1 MTLATGTKLGP
12 YEILG
17 QIGAGGMGE
26 VYKARDPRLNREVAI
41 KVLPEDFL
49 EGEENRERFEREA
62 RLLAALNHPG
72 IAAIYSFEEIPGS
85 SSSSSSAF
93 SSSRHILVMEL
104 LEGESLRDRLRAGAM
119 APKKAFELAAQMA
132 EGLAA
137 AHARGIV
144 HRDVKPENIFI
155 SRDGRV
161 KLLDFGLAKQL
172 PSWAGRSGPQTSV
185 PTEAGGSRPTQAG
198 VVMGTVGYM
207 SPEQVR
213 GESADHRSD
222 IFSFGV
228 VLYEMLSGKKAFE
241 GKSAVETLN
250 AILHDDPDALVVTKG
265 QMPPVLER
273 LVLHCL
279 EKSPENRF
287 QSMKD
292 LAFDLQ
298 AISTIST
305 VDGGRPKA
313 RAKSERGR
321 WAVLG
326 AAVVLAAALAT
337 WLSGAVHVGRH
348 TQPSFQQISFR
359 QGRIGKA
366 RFAPGGQDVI
376 YDASWQ
382 GEPWQLFSTPVADP
396 KERPLGQ
403 GDVQLMDLSPAG
415 EMALR
420 LKSKVADT
428 WQFEG
433 TLARSAV
440 GGDLAPKALLG
451 GVLQSA
457 SGPKGEF
464 ALVRQAGGR
473 TFLEYPQGKVR
484 VESAGWFGDLRFS
497 SDGKLLAYVDH
508 PAAGDDAGR
517 VSILDVDSGKT
528 RILSKDHDTLRGLAW
543 SGKEIWFTAGTNVL
557 NRALHAVDL
566 SGKERRVFS
575 QAGGLSIHDVGTDG
589 RVLMSREEMRGG
601 LLAQADGQAQP
612 VDLSWRTW
620 SYLLDCS
627 SDGKMLLFEEEEGP
641 LPDLFLRP
649 AAGGHATPL
658 GKSNGWGALSP
669 DEALAAAWVDK
680 PAAHWVLYPTGTGS
694 PRELPAHG
702 IRSIK
707 AVSFQKDGKSLI
719 FIGAEKE
726 KEDRVWTQGLEGAA
740 PKAITPEGVTGL
752 DTWPFLSPD
761 GRSILVREKAGWG
774 ILDLRNPEAPARR
787 VTGLEE
793 GERLIQWTPDGRFYA
808 SRPGS
813 FPIEVWKLDPLT
825 GKRQPWKVV
834 NPAGYVGVEATSMRF
849 SEVGRQMAAR
859 YILQRS
865 TLYVV
870 EGLR

>member
-1 MTLATGTKLGP
+1 MSLASGTRLGP
-12 YEILG
+12 YEILAPL
-17 QIGAGGMGE
+17 GAGGMGE
-26 VYKARDPRLNREVAI
+26 VYKARDPKLDRFVAI
-41 KVLPEDFL
+41 KVLPPSLAESRDL
-49 EGEENRERFEREA
+49 LSRFEREA
-62 RLLAALNHPG
+62 KAVAALNHPNILG
-72 IAAIYSFEEIPGS
+72 IYDFGKEGEHTYA
-85 SSSSSSAF
+85 
-93 SSSRHILVMEL
+93 VMEL

-119 APKKAFELAAQMA
+119 APKKAVELASQVA

-137 AHARGIV
+137 AHVRGIV
-144 HRDVKPENIFI
+144 HRDVKPENIFLG
-155 SRDGRV
+155 RDGRV

-172 PSWAGRSGPQTSV
+172 PSWTSQSGRQTSL
-185 PTEAGGSRPTQAG
+185 PTEAAAKLHTEAG

-213 GESADHRSD
+213 GEPSDHRSD

-228 VLYEMLSGKKAFE
+228 VLYEMLSGRKAFE
-241 GKSAVETLN
+241 GQSAVETLN
-250 AILHDDPDALVVTKG
+250 AILHDDSAALVGTKG
-265 QMPPVLER
+265 QMPPALER

-279 EKSPENRF
+279 EKSPDSRF

-292 LAFDLQ
+292 VAFDLQ
-298 AISTIST
+298 AISTISS
-305 VDGGRPKA
+305 VDGGKQRGRPK
-313 RAKSERGR
+313 GDR
-321 WAVLG
+321 WRWLGLGAVAVLAV
-326 AAVVLAAALAT
+326 AAAT
-337 WLSGAVHVGRH
+337 WLAGAVHWGRH
-348 TQPSFQQISFR
+348 PQPSFLQVSFR

-382 GEPWQLFSTPVADP
+382 GEPWQLFSSRIADP

-415 EMALR
+415 ELALR

-433 TLARSAV
+433 TLARSAL

-457 SGPKGEF
+457 CGAKGQF

-473 TFLEYPQGKVR
+473 SFLEYPQGQVK

-497 SDGKLLAYVDH
+497 ADGKLLAYVDH

-517 VSILDVDSGKT
+517 VAVLDVDSGKT

-543 SGKEIWFTAGTNVL
+543 KGREIWFTAGTNVL

-566 SGKERRVFS
+566 SGHERRVFS
-575 QAGGLSIHDVGTDG
+575 QAGGLSIHDVAPDG

-627 SDGKMLLFEEEEGP
+627 ADGKLLLFEEEEGE

-658 GKSNGWGALSP
+658 GKSSGWGALSP
-669 DEALAAAWVDK
+669 DGALAAAWVQK
-680 PAAHWVLYPTGTGS
+680 PSPRWVLYPTGTGS

-707 AVSFQKDGKSLI
+707 SVSFQKDGKSLI
-719 FIGAEKE
+719 FIGAEGE
-726 KEDRVWTQGLEGAA
+726 KEDRVWVQSLDGGA
-740 PKAITPEGVTGL
+740 PKPVTPEGVTGL

-761 GRSILVREKAGWG
+761 GRSFLAREKGGWG
-774 ILDLRNPEAPARR
+774 ILDLRSPEAPARR
-787 VTGLEE
+787 VAGLEE

-813 FPIEVWKLDPLT
+813 FPIEVWKLDPAT
-825 GKRQPWKVV
+825 GKRQAWKVI
-834 NPAGYVGVEATSMRF
+834 NPAGYVGVEGSSIRF
-849 SEVGRQMAAR
+849 STDGHQMAAR

-865 TLYVV
+865 TLYVI

>member
-1 MTLATGTKLGP
+1 MTVATGTRLGP

-26 VYKARDPRLNREVAI
+26 VYKARDHKLERFVAI
-41 KVLPEDFL
+41 KVLPPSLAESRDL
-49 EGEENRERFEREA
+49 LSRFEREA
-62 RLLAALNHPG
+62 RAVAALNHPNILG
-72 IAAIYSFEEIPGS
+72 IYDFAREGEYCYA
-85 SSSSSSAF
+85 
-93 SSSRHILVMEL
+93 VMEL
-104 LEGESLRDRLRAGAM
+104 LEGESLRDRLRAGAI
-119 APKKAFELAAQMA
+119 APKKAVELASQMA

-137 AHARGIV
+137 AHLRGIV
-144 HRDVKPENIFI
+144 HRDVKPENIFVG
-155 SRDGRV
+155 RDGRV

-172 PSWAGRSGPQTSV
+172 PKWAAQSGPQTSI
-185 PTEAGGSRPTQAG
+185 PTEAGGSHHTEAG

-213 GESADHRSD
+213 GEGADHRSD

-228 VLYEMLSGKKAFE
+228 VLYELLSGRKAFE
-241 GKSAVETLN
+241 GKSGVETLN
-250 AILHDDPDALVVTKG
+250 AILHDDPAALVVTKG
-265 QMPPVLER
+265 QMPPALER

-292 LAFDLQ
+292 VAYDLQ
-298 AISTIST
+298 AISTISS
-305 VDGGRPKA
+305 VDGGKQRGRPKA
-313 RAKSERGR
+313 DR
-321 WAVLG
+321 WKWIGLG
-326 AAVVLAAALAT
+326 AVAVFAAAAAAWLA
-337 WLSGAVHVGRH
+337 GALHWGKH
-348 TQPSFQQISFR
+348 PQPSFLQISFR

-382 GEPWQLFSTPVADP
+382 GEPWQLFSTPIADP

-415 EMALR
+415 ELALR
-420 LKSKVADT
+420 LKGKVADT

-433 TLARSAV
+433 TLARSAL

-451 GVLQSA
+451 GVFQSA

-473 TFLEYPQGKVR
+473 AFLEYPQGKVR

-497 SDGKLLAYVDH
+497 QDGKLLAYVDH

-517 VSILDVDSGKT
+517 VAILDVDSGKT

-543 SGKEIWFTAGTNVL
+543 KGREVWFTAGTNVL

-575 QAGGLSIHDVGTDG
+575 QAGGLSIHDVAPDG
-589 RVLMSREEMRGG
+589 HVLMSREEMRGG

-627 SDGKMLLFEEEEGP
+627 TDGTMLLFEEEEGP

-649 AAGGHATPL
+649 AFGGHATPL
-658 GKSNGWGALSP
+658 GKSSGWGALSP
-669 DEALAAAWVDK
+669 DGSLAAAWVDK
-680 PAAHWVLYPTGTGS
+680 PAAHWVLYPTGTGN

-707 AVSFQKDGKSLI
+707 SVAFQKDGKSLI
-719 FIGAEKE
+719 FIGAEGE
-726 KEDRVWTQGLEGAA
+726 KEDRVWIQGLDGAA
-740 PKAITPEGVTGL
+740 PKPLTSEGITGL

-761 GRSILVREKAGWG
+761 GRSFLAREKAGWG
-774 ILDLRNPEAPARR
+774 IFDLRSPEAPARR
-787 VTGLEE
+787 VAGLED
-793 GERLIQWTPDGRFYA
+793 GERLIQWAPDGRFYA

-813 FPIEVWKLDPLT
+813 FPIEVWKLDPAT
-825 GKRQPWKVV
+825 GKRQPWKIV

-849 SEVGRQMAAR
+849 SEAGRQMAAR

>member
-26 VYKARDPRLNREVAI
+26 VYRARDPKLDRFVAI
-41 KVLPEDFL
+41 KVLPPSLL
-49 EGEENRERFEREA
+49 ESRDLLARFEREA
-62 RLLAALNHPG
+62 KAVAALNHPNILG
-72 IAAIYSFEEIPGS
+72 IYEFGKEGERTYA
-85 SSSSSSAF
+85 
-93 SSSRHILVMEL
+93 VMEL

-119 APKKAFELAAQMA
+119 APKKAVELASQVA

-137 AHARGIV
+137 AHVRGIV
-144 HRDVKPENIFI
+144 HRDVKPENIFLG
-155 SRDGRV
+155 RDGRV

-172 PSWAGRSGPQTSV
+172 PSWTGQSGLETSV
-185 PTEAGGSRPTQAG
+185 PTEAAGKLHTEAG

-213 GESADHRSD
+213 GEPADHRSD

-228 VLYEMLSGKKAFE
+228 VLYEMLSGRKAFE
-241 GKSAVETLN
+241 GKSGVETLN
-250 AILHDDPDALVVTKG
+250 AILHDDPMALVVTKG
-265 QMPPVLER
+265 HMPPALER

-292 LAFDLQ
+292 VAFDLQ
-298 AISTIST
+298 AISTISS
-305 VDGGRPKA
+305 VEGEKQRGRPK
-313 RAKSERGR
+313 SDR
-321 WAVLG
+321 WRWIGLG
-326 AAVVLAAALAT
+326 AAAVLVAAVAT
-337 WLSGAVHVGRH
+337 WLAGAVHWGRH
-348 TQPSFQQISFR
+348 PQPSFRQVSFR

-382 GEPWQLFSTPVADP
+382 GEPWQLFSSPIADP

-403 GDVQLMDLSPAG
+403 SDVQLMDLSPAG
-415 EMALR
+415 ELALR
-420 LKSKVADT
+420 LKSKIADT

-433 TLARSAV
+433 TLARSSL

-451 GVLQSA
+451 GVIQSA
-457 SGPKGEF
+457 CGPKGQF

-473 TFLEYPQGKVR
+473 AFLEYPQGQVK

-497 SDGKLLAYVDH
+497 ADGKLLAYVDH

-517 VSILDVDSGKT
+517 VAVLDVDAGKT

-543 SGKEIWFTAGTNVL
+543 EGREIWFTAGTNVL
-557 NRALHAVDL
+557 NRALYAVDL
-566 SGKERRVFS
+566 SGHERRVFG
-575 QAGGLSIHDVGTDG
+575 QAGGLSIHDVAPDG

-601 LLAQADGQAQP
+601 LLAQTDGQAQP

-627 SDGKMLLFEEEEGP
+627 ADGKMLLFEEEEGE

-658 GKSNGWGALSP
+658 GKSSGWGALSP
-669 DEALAAAWVDK
+669 DGALAAAWVEK
-680 PAAHWVLYPTGTGS
+680 PSRRWVLYPTGTGS

-707 AVSFQKDGKSLI
+707 SVSFQKDGKSLI
-719 FIGAEKE
+719 FIGAEGE
-726 KEDRVWTQGLEGAA
+726 KEDRVWVQSLDGSA
-740 PKAITPEGVTGL
+740 PKPVTPEGVTGL

-761 GRSILVREKAGWG
+761 GRSFLAREKAGWG
-774 ILDLRNPEAPARR
+774 ILDLQHPEAPARR
-787 VTGLEE
+787 VAGLEE

-813 FPIEVWKLDPLT
+813 FPIEVWKLDPAT
-825 GKRQPWKVV
+825 GKRQTWKVIS
-834 NPAGYVGVEATSMRF
+834 PAGYVGVEGSSIRF
-849 SEVGRQMAAR
+849 SADGRQMAAR